1 MSTHFFQN
9 YTYWLNFIIISVS
22 KKHMNSFLPYESLL
36 HINNLSIFILFIS
49 VRYLNLTPK
58 ALSPNI
64 EIVLII
70 IFPKQKIKI
79 FDVDTFSLH
88 YSFFNVLL
96 FFLHLSK
103 TDIHIYFFH
112 TPFLHLF
119 LHELYLYIFFNFSL
133 TKFLF
138 YVTNLDFFKDK
149 KKYIFYIFFI
159 KISFFLLNQNIS
171 LYIWLN
177 LYLYTKNEFY
187 NQISFDRNN
196 CNIMKIQSVLH
207 YIIKTMACI

>member
-70 IFPKQKIKI
+70 IFPKHKIKI

-88 YSFFNVLL
+88 YSFFNILL

-149 KKYIFYIFFI
+149 KKYIFHIFFI

-177 LYLYTKNEFY
+177 LYLYTKMN
-187 NQISFDRNN
+187 S
-196 CNIMKIQSVLH
+196 
-207 YIIKTMACI
+207 IIKFLLLETIATS

>member
-22 KKHMNSFLPYESLL
+22 KKQMNSFLPYESLL

-70 IFPKQKIKI
+70 IFPKHKIKI

-88 YSFFNVLL
+88 YSFFNILL

-177 LYLYTKNEFY
+177 LYLYTKMN
-187 NQISFDRNN
+187 S
-196 CNIMKIQSVLH
+196 
-207 YIIKTMACI
+207 IIKFLLLETIATS

>member
-36 HINNLSIFILFIS
+36 HINNLSIFILFMS

-88 YSFFNVLL
+88 YSFFNILL

-159 KISFFLLNQNIS
+159 KISFF
-171 LYIWLN
+171 
-177 LYLYTKNEFY
+177 
-187 NQISFDRNN
+187 SF
-196 CNIMKIQSVLH
+196 KSK
-207 YIIKTMACI
+207 YFIIYMA

>member
-9 YTYWLNFIIISVS
+9 YTYWLNFIIISLS

-88 YSFFNVLL
+88 YSFFNILL

-149 KKYIFYIFFI
+149 KNYIFYIFFI

-187 NQISFDRNN
+187 N
-196 CNIMKIQSVLH
+196 
-207 YIIKTMACI
+207 

>member
-9 YTYWLNFIIISVS
+9 YTYWLNFIIISLS

-70 IFPKQKIKI
+70 IFPKHKIKI

-88 YSFFNVLL
+88 YSFFNILL

-177 LYLYTKNEFY
+177 LYLYTKMN
-187 NQISFDRNN
+187 S
-196 CNIMKIQSVLH
+196 
-207 YIIKTMACI
+207 IIKFLLLETIATS